1 MPRFKNYIPHGV
13 IPALILPFKDDLS
26 IDEEAYRR
34 HLRFV
39 AKTEGISAILV
50 TGESQEVSALTF
62 DEQRRVIAIT
72 MEEVGRDLPVVTGV
86 RANSGREAARLGRM
100 GEEEGASCLLIF
112 PPAAF
117 ARGSQMRPEMALA
130 HFKSVAEVTGLPMIA
145 FQYEMATGQGY
156 PLDTL
161 VRLSEEVPT
170 FQAIKDRCNHPVLHE
185 RHIRV
190 LQNLPRPVNVLTTHS
205 AWLMASL
212 VLGCKGLL
220 SGSGSVMTDLH
231 VALWRA
237 VQKND
242 LIQARHVNDRIYPLA
257 SVFYSE
263 PLLDMHNR
271 MKEALM
277 ILGRIPSA
285 ACRLPWLR
293 VSSGEVDRIRAALQ
307 KAGVKPG
314 GALAE

>member
-26 IDEEAYRR
+26 IDEDSYRR

-39 AKTEGISAILV
+39 GKTEGITAILV

-72 MEEVGRDLPVVTGV
+72 MEELGGEVPVIAGV
-86 RANSGREAARLGRM
+86 RADNGRQAASLGRM
-100 GEEEGASCLLIF
+100 GEEEGASGLLVF

-117 ARGSQMRPEMALA
+117 ARGSQTRPEMAIA
-130 HFKSVAEVTGLPMIA
+130 HFKSVAEVTDLPLIA

-161 VRLSEEVPT
+161 VRLAEEMPS
-170 FQAIKDRCNHPVLHE
+170 FRAIKDRCNHPALHE
-185 RHIRV
+185 RQIRV
-190 LQNLPRPVNVLTTHS
+190 LQNLNRPVNVLTTHS

-212 VLGCKGLL
+212 SLGCNGLL
-220 SGSGSVMTDLH
+220 SGSGSVIADLH
-231 VALWRA
+231 VALWKAIQEKDLTQARLI
-237 VQKND
+237 ND
-242 LIQARHVNDRIYPLA
+242 LIYPLA

-271 MKEALM
+271 MKEALV

-293 VSSGEVDRIRAALQ
+293 VSSSEVRRIRTAIE
-307 KAGVKPG
+307 KAGVKPEG
-314 GALAE
+314 TL

>member
-39 AKTEGISAILV
+39 AKTEGVSAILV

-72 MEEVGRDLPVVTGV
+72 MEEVGRGLPVVTGV
-86 RANSGREAARLGRM
+86 RANSGREAARLGRL
-100 GEEEGASCLLIF
+100 GEEEGASGLLIF

-130 HFKSVAEVTGLPMIA
+130 HFKSVAEATGLPMIA

-161 VRLSEEVPT
+161 VRLAEEVPT

-271 MKEALM
+271 MKEALV

-293 VSSGEVDRIRAALQ
+293 VNSGEVDRIRTALQ
-307 KAGVKPG
+307 KAGVKPE
-314 GALAE
+314 GAL